1 MRPPLS
7 PNPTPKGLSLIRGI
21 IFSLLIPLTLKEAS
35 SLLKAERIL
44 RMMELLLPIL
54 VWVRNKI
61 MTINIP
67 PAMNRFLKLRHSTAY
82 AHNPTKGTAMAL
94 RVPEVNNRR

>member
-1 MRPPLS
+1 
-7 PNPTPKGLSLIRGI
+7 
-21 IFSLLIPLTLKEAS
+21 
-35 SLLKAERIL
+35 
-44 RMMELLLPIL
+44 
-54 VWVRNKI
+54 

-94 RVPEVNNRR
+94 RVPEINNPQVEVRAASQNRYFIQRVLTKKPEIPNTTKESPIVIPKFAASDRKEK